1 LKILVYGKADSGK
14 SKIAE
19 DMTLKIAKK
28 KPCYVATYLDN
39 FGDLQMKR
47 KIEIHKRRREDRF
60 ETVEEPYDIAIVVK
74 ESETYLIECLSMLVF
89 NNLGKIDALLSS
101 LKKTLTC
108 KADIVFVLNEPEEG
122 FTPEDKES
130 KEYAEA
136 LKNVKK
142 LMLLEC
148 DEVYEVRDGV
158 KRRMK

>member
-1 LKILVYGKADSGK
+1 MKILVYGKANSGK

-19 DMTLKIAKK
+19 EMTLKIARK
-28 KPCYVATYLDN
+28 KPIYVATYLDN
-39 FGDLQMKR
+39 FGDLQMKQ
-47 KIEIHKRRREDRF
+47 KIEIHKRRREGKF
-60 ETVEEPYDIAIVVK
+60 KAVEEPYDIGFVVK
-74 ESETYLIECLSMLVF
+74 EGETYLIECLSMLVF